1 MNNMGNPPIV
11 ETIGIPQPLVDGPE
25 KATGKA
31 MFAADFDTTKTLT
44 GRILRSPLAHAKITA
59 IDVSSAESLPGV
71 LAVVTEA
78 DCSES
83 YGVLPIAMN
92 EWALAR
98 NRVRYKG
105 EPVAAVAAIDVTT
118 AQKAL
123 DLIEVT
129 YEE

>member
-1 MNNMGNPPIV
+1 MNNIGAPPIV

-31 MFAADFDTTKTLT
+31 KFAADFNTTETLV
-44 GRILRSPLAHAKITA
+44 GRILRSPFAHARITT
-59 IDVSSAESLPGV
+59 IDVSSAEALPGV
-71 LAVVTEA
+71 QAVVTEA

-105 EPVAAVAAIDVTT
+105 EPVAAVAAIDAVSYTHLT
-118 AQKAL
+118 L
-123 DLIEVT
+123 PTNREV
-129 YEE
+129 